1 MTKTPRIL
9 PARSGTTPQRPIPVT
24 VLVPEGSQLIGALG
38 FFEALDAANRVLAWA
53 GKPALYELALA
64 GVHADTPAVS
74 GPVLRTTPSRGIP
87 STHTLVVAGA
97 FTSPDEPIDPAVLA
111 EARRLSADAE
121 RLVGVCVGAFV
132 LAELGLLDGRR
143 CTTHWLGLPQLRA
156 RFPDALVE
164 DDAIFTEDGPV
175 LTSAGATAAIDLA
188 LHLIREDGSP
198 RLAQTVARTLVVFAQ
213 RPGGQ
218 SQFGTTLQL
227 RPGLDDRLR
236 RLVAKVVAD
245 PAADH
250 RVEHLA
256 ARVGMSPRHFARV
269 FREQTG
275 DTPAAFVT
283 RVRVEAAQRRLG
295 QGDDGLAAV
304 AGAVGFGS
312 EETLR
317 RSFLRVVGVTPSA
330 WRARFGAG

>member
-1 MTKTPRIL
+1 MSGMTKDPRI
-9 PARSGTTPQRPIPVT
+9 PPSAPRSVV
-24 VLVPEGSQLIGALG
+24 VLVPPGSQLIGALG

-53 GKPALYELALA
+53 GKPALYRLTLA
-64 GVHADTPAVS
+64 GVAASTAAVS
-74 GPVLRTTPSRGIP
+74 GPVLRTTPSDTLESP
-87 STHTLVVAGA
+87 HTLVVAGA
-97 FTSPDEPIDPAVLA
+97 FTSPDEPVHPGVLA
-111 EARRLSADAE
+111 EAGRLAADSRRV
-121 RLVGVCVGAFV
+121 VGVCVGTFV
-132 LAELGLLDGRR
+132 LAELGLLAGRR

-156 RFPDALVE
+156 RFPDARVE

-188 LHLIREDGSP
+188 LHLIRQDGGA

-218 SQFGTTLQL
+218 SQFGATLQL
-227 RPGLDDRLR
+227 RPGLDERLR
-236 RLVAKVVAD
+236 RLVAQVVAE
-245 PAADH
+245 PAGDH
-250 RVEHLA
+250 RVERLA

-275 DTPAAFVT
+275 ETPAAFVAK
-283 RVRVEAAQRRLG
+283 VRVEAAQRQLG
-295 QGDDGLAAV
+295 RGDDGLAAV
-304 AGAVGFGS
+304 ASAVGFGS

-330 WRARFGAG
+330 WRARFGSG